1 MEYECR
7 YLFESQVKNKTLND
21 WEKALLDTT
30 NATINVT
37 NIESMTDKQ
46 FSEYINS

>member
-7 YLFESQVKNKTLND
+7 YLFEDIKPKES
-21 WEKALLDTT
+21 ES
-30 NATINVT
+30 I

>member
-1 MEYECR
+1 MEYEYR
-7 YLFESQVKNKTLND
+7 YLFEDIKIKES
-21 WEKALLDTT
+21 EF
-30 NATINVT
+30 I